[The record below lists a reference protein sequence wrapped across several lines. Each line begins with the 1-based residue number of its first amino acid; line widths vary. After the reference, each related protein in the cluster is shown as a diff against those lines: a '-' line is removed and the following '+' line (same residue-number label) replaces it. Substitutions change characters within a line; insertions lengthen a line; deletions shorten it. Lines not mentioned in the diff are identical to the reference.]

1 MNPSFTGRAAGRRPL
16 ILLTNDDGFFAEGLR
31 SLQKGLRGLGQLVA
45 VAPDREKSAS
55 SLSLTLHR
63 PLRVQKT
70 GPRVYAVDGT
80 PADCVYIAVRK
91 LLARP
96 PDLLVSGVNRG
107 PNLGQQDISYSGT
120 AAAAVQGTYLGIPS
134 LAVSLIPGEGD
145 RYSFD
150 FAARIVRSVVES
162 LLAHAHLPG
171 LTLNIN
177 IPPPPFRGVRITTL
191 GEKRYTPE
199 IVEKKDPR
207 QNSYYWI
214 GTGEPR
220 PSGGPSSDIR
230 AVAAGFVSVTPL
242 RMDLTDY
249 QTVRRKVL
257 QSALAGVSAGD
268 AGPRSRRG
276 SSK

>member
-1 MNPSFTGRAAGRRPL
+1 MSPKRTRKTAGRRPL
-16 ILLTNDDGFFAEGLR
+16 ILLTNDDGFFAEGIR
-31 SLQKGLRGLGQLVA
+31 SLLKRLRGLGELAV

-70 GPRVYAVDGT
+70 GPAVYAVDGT
-80 PADCVYIAVRK
+80 PADCVYIAVRR
-91 LLARP
+91 LLTRT
-96 PDLLVSGVNRG
+96 PDLLVSGINRG

-134 LAVSLIPGEGD
+134 LAVSLIPAEGD

-150 FAARIVRSVVES
+150 FAARVVRSILEN
-162 LLAHAHLPG
+162 LLAQPPLAA

-177 IPPPPFRGVRITTL
+177 IPPPPFKGVRVTTL

-207 QNSYYWI
+207 LNSYYWI
-214 GTGEPR
+214 GTGESR

-249 QTVRRKVL
+249 RTVRRKVL
-257 QSALAGVSAGD
+257 QSVLAGVSAGD

-276 SSK
+276 WSK

>member
-1 MNPSFTGRAAGRRPL
+1 MSPKRTRKTAGRRPL
-16 ILLTNDDGFFAEGLR
+16 ILLTNDDGFFAEGIR
-31 SLQKGLRGLGQLVA
+31 SLLKRLRGLGELAV

-70 GPRVYAVDGT
+70 GPAVYAVDGT
-80 PADCVYIAVRK
+80 PADCVYIAVRR
-91 LLARP
+91 LLTRT
-96 PDLLVSGVNRG
+96 PDLLVSGINRG

-134 LAVSLIPGEGD
+134 LAVSLIPAEGD

-150 FAARIVRSVVES
+150 FAARVVRSILEN
-162 LLAHAHLPG
+162 LLAQPPLAA
-171 LTLNIN
+171 LTLNVN
-177 IPPPPFRGVRITTL
+177 IPPPPLRGVRITTL

-207 QNSYYWI
+207 LNSYYWI

-249 QTVRRKVL
+249 GMVRRKVL
-257 QSALAGVSAGD
+257 QSVLAGVSSGD

-276 SSK
+276 WSK